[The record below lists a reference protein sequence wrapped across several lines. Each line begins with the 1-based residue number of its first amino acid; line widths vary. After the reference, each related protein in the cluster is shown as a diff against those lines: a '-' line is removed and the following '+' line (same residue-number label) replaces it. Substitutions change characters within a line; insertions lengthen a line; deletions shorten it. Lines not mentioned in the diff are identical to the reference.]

1 MTSMLL
7 ASRVAKG
14 DLPAGVVNVVLPEF
28 GNRISGGDYGLA
40 NAQRVEVSRDPGQ
53 PQEIRI
59 VRALKELRLSR
70 RGEARFQ
77 VLVGEVGAIYTWV
90 ESPPVQG
97 AWQLDLSVVHP
108 DGYRQPIL
116 SEEWLREGQYVPG
129 VPPNAVLEFRV
140 TSKERNL
147 KLSKRFI
154 FTVSPVSLS
163 LWSDFRPVPFTY
175 ERGIISP

>member
-1 MTSMLL
+1 MVSTPLVS
-7 ASRVAKG
+7 AVAKG
-14 DLPAGVVNVVLPEF
+14 ELPTGFVNVVLPEF
-28 GNRISGGDYGLA
+28 GDRIGGGDYGLA
-40 NAQRVEVSRDPGQ
+40 NVQPVEVSRTPGQ
-53 PQEIRI
+53 AQEIRI
-59 VRALKELRLSR
+59 VRALKDLRLSR
-70 RGEARFQ
+70 RGEARFR
-77 VLVGEVGAIYTWV
+77 VLLGEVGAIYTWI

-97 AWQLDLSVVHP
+97 AWQLDLFVVHP
-108 DGYRQPIL
+108 DGYRQSIL